1 MTVVVEVEGDSSD
14 LDLEQIRQW
23 VTDVLAA
30 EGYPETAELSVILLS
45 EQAMADLHTH
55 ALGKEGPT
63 DVLSFP
69 IENLRPGQVP
79 EETGP
84 PIVIGDVF
92 LAPAYIRRQAEQL
105 EVGEKDELALMVTHG
120 VLHCLGYDHA
130 EEAAAV
136 VMEQKEQDLLA
147 RWGMTRR

>member
-1 MTVVVEVEGDSSD
+1 MTVLVEDEGDSSD
-14 LDLEQIRQW
+14 LDLEQVRQW
-23 VTDVLAA
+23 VTEVLAA
-30 EGYPETAELSVILLS
+30 EGYPATAELSVILVS
-45 EQAMADLHTH
+45 EEGMADLHTH

-69 IENLRPGQVP
+69 IENLRPGHVP

-130 EEAAAV
+130 DEADAD
-136 VMEQKEQDLLA
+136 VMEEKERNLLA
-147 RWGMTRR
+147 GWGMTRR